1 MQLQC
6 SVSRVKKDQSLPA
19 PGLGYLKTELPKTS
33 ETERQAASSLDTRM
47 LDSGHSLFYL
57 SLIQIH
63 FIARN
68 AKLSHRGSG
77 MANAGQVSISE
88 PFVPKE

>member
-6 SVSRVKKDQSLPA
+6 SVSGVKKDQSLPA
-19 PGLGYLKTELPKTS
+19 PGLGHLKTELQKTS
-33 ETERQAASSLDTRM
+33 ETEGQAASSLDTRM
-47 LDSGHSLFYL
+47 LDRGHKKFYL
-57 SLIQIH
+57 SLIQTH

-77 MANAGQVSISE
+77 TADAGQIGISE
-88 PFVPKE
+88 LFVPKG